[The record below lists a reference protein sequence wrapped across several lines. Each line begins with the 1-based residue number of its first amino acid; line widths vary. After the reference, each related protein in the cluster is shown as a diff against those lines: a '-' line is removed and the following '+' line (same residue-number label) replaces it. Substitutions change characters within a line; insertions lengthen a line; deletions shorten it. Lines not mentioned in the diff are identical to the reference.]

1 MWEKTLVSEKEVKEN
16 LKVKEAKLNAEIYDI
31 KRRGH
36 NAVE

>member
-31 KRRGH
+31 KRRSH